1 MNPLD
6 PDPDAR
12 YAAFAAMQGQCPVHQ
27 LPGGSGSRAFMAV
40 SYSAVATGLG
50 SINEFGGSA
59 AQDGLPE
66 DDTTIAGILEP
77 RHFQLRRIINSVV
90 AVRRSQQIAEYLTSL
105 CTTLADGVIAEA
117 TAGSRG
123 VEVMAGLVDP
133 IPPAAIARLM
143 GFPEEDSKRYYE
155 WGAGLAVSI
164 AKAVTEGRSI
174 SLRDG
179 APQMAAYVQD
189 RITERKA
196 LPAGQWPDDALTRF
210 LTTEVDGEHLS
221 ERAAVTQ
228 IMFAI
233 GAGSDTTRNV
243 LGSMLYRLAQDPK
256 LYARIA
262 ADRSLIEPATEEALR
277 VDPPAQFIV
286 RRCLAPEFDLE
297 GAHLAEGDRVLLS
310 IGAANRDPQRY
321 PDALEYDLTRDK
333 PRDHLAF
340 GIGPHICPGAS
351 LARLEIKTA
360 MNVWCDKVA
369 AFRLADSFKWEPPNT
384 GMLHGPEHL
393 FLDITP
399 R

>member
-6 PDPDAR
+6 PDPDVR
-12 YAAFAAMQGQCPVHQ
+12 YAAFAEMQGQCPVHQ
-27 LPGGSGSRAFMAV
+27 LPSGGAGKAFMAV
-40 SYSAVATGLG
+40 TYSAVATGLG
-50 SINEFGGSA
+50 SINDFGGSA
-59 AQDGLPE
+59 AQDNLPE

-77 RHFQLRRIINSVV
+77 RHFQLRRIINTVV
-90 AVRRSQQIAEYLTSL
+90 AVRKSQQISEYLTNL
-105 CTTLADGVIAEA
+105 CTTLTDGVVAQA
-117 TAGSRG
+117 AQGSHR
-123 VEVMAGLVDP
+123 VEVMTGLVDP

-143 GFPEEDSKRYYE
+143 GFPEEDSKKYYS
-155 WGAGLAVSI
+155 WGADLAVKI
-164 AKAVTEGRSI
+164 GEAVAEGRSI
-174 SLRDG
+174 SLREG
-179 APQMAAYVQD
+179 APQMASYVQD
-189 RITERKA
+189 RINERRA
-196 LPAGQWPDDALTRF
+196 LPAGKWPDDALTRF

-243 LGSMLYRLAQDPK
+243 LGSMLYRLAQDPE
-256 LYARIA
+256 LYAKIA

-277 VDPPAQFIV
+277 VDPPAQFMV

-297 GAHLAEGDRVLLS
+297 GAHLTEGDRVLLS
-310 IGAANRDPQRY
+310 IAAANRDPERY
-321 PDALEYDLTRDK
+321 PDALKYDLAREK
-333 PRDHLAF
+333 PREHLTF

-369 AFRLADSFKWEPPNT
+369 SFQLGDGYQWSPPNT
-384 GMLHGPEHL
+384 GMLHGPERL
-393 FLDITP
+393 YLDIIP

>member
-1 MNPLD
+1 VNPLD
-6 PDPDAR
+6 PEPDAR
-12 YAAFAAMQGQCPVHQ
+12 YAAFAEMQGQCPVHQ
-27 LPGGSGSRAFMAV
+27 LPGGGSPKSFMAV
-40 SYSAVATGLG
+40 SYPAVATGLG
-50 SINEFGGSA
+50 STNEFGGSA

-90 AVRRSQQIAEYLTSL
+90 AVRKSQQITEYLTDL
-105 CTTLADGVIAEA
+105 CTKLVDGVVAQAADG
-117 TAGSRG
+117 SHS

-133 IPPAAIARLM
+133 VPPAAIARLL
-143 GFPEEDSKRYYE
+143 GFPEEDSRRYYG
-155 WGAGLAVSI
+155 WGADLAVAI
-164 AKAVTEGRSI
+164 AKAVAEGRSM
-174 SLRDG
+174 SLREG

-189 RITERKA
+189 RINERKA
-196 LPAGQWPDDALTRF
+196 LPADEWPDDALTRF

-243 LGSMLYRLAQDPK
+243 LGSMLYRLAQDPE
-256 LYARIA
+256 LYAQIA
-262 ADRSLIEPATEEALR
+262 ADRSLIDPATEEALR
-277 VDPPAQFIV
+277 VDPPAQFMV
-286 RRCLAPEFDLE
+286 RRCLVPEFNLE
-297 GAHLAEGDRVLLS
+297 GAHLTEGDRVLLS
-310 IGAANRDPQRY
+310 IGAANRDPERY
-321 PDALEYDLTRDK
+321 PDALRYDLTRER

-340 GIGPHICPGAS
+340 GIGPHLCPGAS

-360 MNVWCDKVA
+360 MNAWCDKVA
-369 AFRLADSFKWEPPNT
+369 SFKLSDGYLWEPPNT

-393 FLDITP
+393 YLDIVP